1 MTQLLSHV
9 IAASVHGS
17 LVIAAVVLLRP
28 LLKKTPRKFLCLL
41 WLLAFARLLLPVE
54 LRSPTSIQPETVTV
68 AQLQQEQKNAAPV
81 FRNPEKPTPAAPE
94 ISNQPQPSTVQ
105 PDTMTAEPERDY
117 AAAAAIVWLAVAGG
131 FGVFALT
138 AYLRLKYRVRFAV
151 QSLGYWE
158 CDEIET
164 AFILGF
170 LKPRIYIPSRMRPET
185 RDFILAHER
194 THLEK
199 GDHWFKLVGYLAL
212 AVHWF
217 NPLVWLAYVLF
228 CKDIEMACDERVVQF
243 LPLTERKAYSKAL
256 LECSTNRVHYAACP
270 VAFGEVSVRYRIRSI
285 LRYRRPGFWISL
297 AGVIA
302 IAFVGLCLVTSP
314 VEKPEEAVPSMEV
327 EETAPETTAET
338 GEPSH
343 FAKNLTLQE
352 IPVVCAEAID
362 RLCNAESYRI
372 ATETLNIHESYE
384 SINQSDICRYGDDK
398 LVLVQEVLQNG
409 KVNLVNSQVLFGD
422 LWGMHYGDCWVKEG
436 TRAESPQP
444 DVNSWLKSYSPE
456 GKEITFPEGTGI
468 LSDDTVSFCMEWSY
482 PSGTLCDAT
491 MTYTFRQDGD
501 LDTMRMELRPK
512 ESPEERTIYTLQVL
526 EDTPQNIY
534 QTIEAAAAQCIDRE
548 QLEQYRNRRDVV
560 TEIPS
565 NKTDYDVDFNLGCA
579 SKQWT
584 FLDKAWNVRIGGE
597 NATPTG
603 ITMVYSESGEGHG
616 SFVAEEGFWL
626 ERWENHLWS
635 LVKSPFELSPDGARE
650 LKVSWTGTDSYAL
663 DWSGS
668 YGSLPAG
675 FYRVGR
681 YYTVK
686 MPSGETE
693 TNVCYAKFQ
702 LREAG
707 DAALVELCQSGVE
720 ALLAKESYHL
730 LVTDYMKNEDLNGLT
745 DPDRHYM
752 TTEVWRSG
760 SDYLEENRYYY
771 KSDNS
776 LKAARCY
783 AIKSGVGYSFD
794 TELSAPATAAEK
806 AEYLETGTFEMWSW
820 FISWQGDDMAS
831 ITRQGNTI
839 TVRSNSDFYRDIPYI
854 DEVFAFDDAG
864 NLMGYSKIYVRDTG
878 EQLVDTEMKVLDTP
892 AQEIRSLMD
901 SLQLG

>member
-1 MTQLLSHV
+1 MTELLPHV
-9 IAASVHGS
+9 ISASINGS
-17 LVIAAVVLLRP
+17 LVILAVVLLRP

-41 WLLAFARLLLPVE
+41 WLLAFARLLMPVE
-54 LRSPTSIQPETVTV
+54 IRSPISIQPETVTV
-68 AQLQQEQKNAAPV
+68 AQLQQVRPDAAPQKQE
-81 FRNPEKPTPAAPE
+81 NPAPAAPE
-94 ISNQPQPSTVQ
+94 ISVPAQTPTVQ
-105 PDTMTAEPERDY
+105 PDVVTVEKSGRNYEML
-117 AAAAAIVWLAVAGG
+117 AAMVWLGVAGC
-131 FGVFALT
+131 FGLYSLT

-170 LKPRIYIPSRMRPET
+170 LKPRIYIPSQMSSET
-185 RDFILAHER
+185 REFILAHER

-243 LPLTERKAYSKAL
+243 LPLPQRKAYSKAL

-297 AGVIA
+297 AGVLA

-314 VEKPEEAVPSMEV
+314 LEKEPEEAPALQAQ
-327 EETAPETTAET
+327 ETVPETTAET
-338 GEPSH
+338 KAPSH
-343 FAKNLTLQE
+343 FARNLSIEE
-352 IPVVCAEAID
+352 IPAVCAEAID
-362 RLCNAESYRI
+362 RLCSAESYRI
-372 ATETLNIHESYE
+372 ATETLNIHENYE
-384 SINQSDICRYGDDK
+384 SIHQSDICRYGDDK

-422 LWGMHYGDCWVKEG
+422 LWGMHYGDYWVKEG
-436 TRAESPQP
+436 TRKDAYRQ
-444 DVNSWLKSYSPE
+444 DVNDWLKSYSP
-456 GKEITFPEGTGI
+456 KDREITFPQGAGI

-491 MTYTFRQDGD
+491 MTYTFRQDGA

-512 ESPEERTIYTLQVL
+512 EDPEERAIYTLRVL

-534 QTIEAAAAQCIDRE
+534 HTIEAAAAQCIDRE

-560 TEIPS
+560 LEIPS

-579 SKQWT
+579 SKQWE
-584 FLDKAWNVRIGGE
+584 FLEKTWHVRIGGE

-603 ITMVYSESGEGHG
+603 ITMVYSESGEGHS

-626 ERWENHLWS
+626 ERWEGGLWS
-635 LVKSPFELSPDGARE
+635 LMKSPFELSADGARE
-650 LKVSWTGTDSYAL
+650 LKVSWTGTDSYTL
-663 DWSGS
+663 NWQDS

-686 MPSGETE
+686 MPSGQTE

-702 LREAG
+702 LRDAET
-707 DAALVELCQSGVE
+707 AALVEKCQSGIDS
-720 ALLAKESYHL
+720 LLARESYHL
-730 LVTDYMKNEDLNGLT
+730 LVTNYMKNEDLNGLT

-771 KSDNS
+771 KSDSS
-776 LKAARCY
+776 LKGARCY
-783 AIKSGVGYSFD
+783 AIKNGVGYSFD
-794 TELSAPATAAEK
+794 TELSAPVTSSEK
-806 AEYLETGTFEMWSW
+806 VDYLEREDFEMWSW
-820 FISWQGDDMAS
+820 LISWQGDDMDS
-831 ITRQGNTI
+831 VTRQGNTI
-839 TVRSNSDFYRDIPYI
+839 TVRSNSDFYQGIPYI
-854 DEVFAFDDAG
+854 DEVFTFDNAG
-864 NLMGYSKIYVRDTG
+864 NLMGYSKIYVKNTG

-892 AQEIRSLMD
+892 AQEIRSLID
-901 SLQLG
+901 GLQLG